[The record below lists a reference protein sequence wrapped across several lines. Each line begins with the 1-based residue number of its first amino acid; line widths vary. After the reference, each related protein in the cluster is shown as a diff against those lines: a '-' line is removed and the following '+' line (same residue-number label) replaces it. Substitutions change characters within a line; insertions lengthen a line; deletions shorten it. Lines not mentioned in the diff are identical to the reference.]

1 MLVVDCGV
9 IEDIDAYWGYEAG
22 DAARAF
28 FAQRLKAEALRGQ
41 DVLVDACR
49 DRFACG
55 LASVGD
61 VGVALL
67 AAEKILRTL
76 DAPLWAGDSELR
88 ADPAV
93 GIAIVPAGAQSGAQ
107 SGDLSAAQLLG
118 QATAASARAREV
130 PGRIAVR
137 DEAAERASADARARD
152 SDLQGA
158 MLQEAAGFL
167 FRAQHDLR
175 TSILAGAEC
184 FLAWE
189 GGVSRPHEAIASLR
203 AARRVDEGLRWVLGG
218 AMQQCAQLA
227 AGCGVSLRV
236 AVSVSARDLN
246 LLELADS
253 VAGLLKVWNVRPSRL
268 SIAIRDAHLL
278 ALRPT
283 ATEVLRGLG
292 AIGLRLS
299 LDDPGLGLA
308 ALARLDARGFEELRL
323 PASLV
328 RESGTSPRSESVVRA
343 LCTFAHDLGME
354 VLADG
359 VDDAEAAARL
369 QSLGCDVI
377 QGDHVGPL
385 QDAATFIGA
394 NQA

>member
-1 MLVVDCGV
+1 MLVADCGV

-41 DVLVDACR
+41 DVLVDTCR

-93 GIAIVPAGAQSGAQ
+93 GIAIAPAGAQSGTW
-107 SGDLSAAQLLG
+107 SAAQLLG
-118 QATAASARAREV
+118 QATAASARAREI

-137 DEAAERASADARARD
+137 DDGAEREAAAQRARA

-175 TSILAGAEC
+175 TGLVASAEC
-184 FLAWE
+184 FLSWE
-189 GGVSRPHEAIASLR
+189 GGVSRPHEAVASLR
-203 AARRVDEGLRWVLGG
+203 AARRADEGLRWVLGG
-218 AMQQCAQLA
+218 AIQQCAQLA

-236 AVSVSARDLN
+236 AATVSARDLN

-253 VAGLLKVWNVRPSRL
+253 VGGLLKVWNVRPSRMSL
-268 SIAIRDAHLL
+268 AIRDAHLL
-278 ALRPT
+278 ALRPA
-283 ATEVLRGLG
+283 ATEVLRALG
-292 AIGLRLS
+292 AVGLRLS

-308 ALARLDARGFEELRL
+308 ALARLDARGFDELRL

-328 RESGTSPRSESVVRA
+328 RESGTSPRTESVVRA
-343 LCTFAHDLGME
+343 LCTLAHDLGME

-359 VDDAEAAARL
+359 VDDAGAAERL
-369 QSLGCDVI
+369 KSLGCDVI

>member
-22 DAARAF
+22 DAARAYF
-28 FAQRLKAEALRGQ
+28 SQRLKAEALRGQ
-41 DVLVDACR
+41 DVLVDICR
-49 DRFACG
+49 ERFGCG

-67 AAEKILRTL
+67 AADKVLRTL

-93 GIAIVPAGAQSGAQ
+93 GIAIAPAGAQGHE
-107 SGDLSAAQLLG
+107 LSAAQLLG
-118 QATAASARAREV
+118 QATAASTRAREV

-137 DEAAERASADARARD
+137 DEAAECEAAALRARA

-175 TSILAGAEC
+175 TGIVAGAEC

-189 GGVSRPHEAIASLR
+189 GGVSRPHEAVASLR
-203 AARRVDEGLRWVLGG
+203 AARRADEGLRWILGG
-218 AMQQCAQLA
+218 AIQQCAQLA

-236 AVSVSARDLN
+236 AASVSVRDLS

-253 VAGLLKVWNVRPSRL
+253 VGGLLKVWNVRPSRL
-268 SIAIRDAHLL
+268 SLAIRDAHLL
-278 ALRPT
+278 AARP
-283 ATEVLRGLG
+283 ASTEVLRALG
-292 AIGLRLS
+292 AVGLRLS

-328 RESGTSPRSESVVRA
+328 RESGASPRTESVVRA

-359 VDDAEAAARL
+359 VADGDAAARL

-377 QGDHVGPL
+377 QGDHVGPM

>member
-1 MLVVDCGV
+1 MLVADCGV

-41 DVLVDACR
+41 DLLVDACR

-55 LASVGD
+55 LAAVGD

-93 GIAIVPAGAQSGAQ
+93 GIAIAPAGEV
-107 SGDLSAAQLLG
+107 SAAQLLG

-137 DEAAERASADARARD
+137 DEAAERVAADARARD

-175 TSILAGAEC
+175 ASIVAGAEC

-203 AARRVDEGLRWVLGG
+203 AARRTDEGLRWVLGG
-218 AMQQCAQLA
+218 AIQQCAQLA

-236 AVSVSARDLN
+236 AASVSARDLN

-268 SIAIRDAHLL
+268 SLAIRDAHLL
-278 ALRPT
+278 AVRPA

-292 AIGLRLS
+292 AVGLRLS

-328 RESGTSPRSESVVRA
+328 RESGASPRSESVVRA

-359 VDDAEAAARL
+359 VDDADAAERL
-369 QSLGCDVI
+369 KSLGCDVI